1 MVDLLA
7 PEPGDTLLD
16 LAAGPGDT
24 GFLAASHLGRDGRL
38 ISTDAAPEMVGAARR
53 RGEELGV
60 TNVDFRVAD
69 MTATGLPAGSVD
81 RILCRFGIMLV
92 PDREAAAREIARVL
106 RPGAMAALAVW
117 AEPEANEWITA
128 AGRAALSLG
137 LMQRP
142 APDEPGPFRLA
153 DTRELRAVLERGG
166 LRVSVLDDVGIVWRA
181 RSADE
186 WWETTADTSRM
197 LATVIAGSGESE
209 IEALRAAAV
218 GLLARHVAA
227 DGSLTVPGLA
237 RVALVERPG

>member
-1 MVDLLA
+1 MVELLA
-7 PEPGDTLLD
+7 PQTGDTLLD

-24 GFLAASHLGRDGRL
+24 GFLAASHLGRGGRL
-38 ISTDAAPEMVGAARR
+38 ISTDAVPEMVEAARR

-60 TNVDFRVAD
+60 TNADYRVAD
-69 MTATGLPAGSVD
+69 MTASGLPAGSVD
-81 RILCRFGIMLV
+81 GVLCRFGIMLV
-92 PDREAAAREIARVL
+92 PDPEAAAQEIARVL
-106 RPGAMAALAVW
+106 RPGAVAALAVW

-181 RSADE
+181 QSVAE
-186 WWETTADTSRM
+186 WWEATADTSRM
-197 LATVIAGSGESE
+197 LATVIATARERE
-209 IEALRAAAV
+209 IEELRAAAG
-218 GLLARHVAA
+218 GLLAGHIAP

-237 RVALVERPG
+237 RVALAARP